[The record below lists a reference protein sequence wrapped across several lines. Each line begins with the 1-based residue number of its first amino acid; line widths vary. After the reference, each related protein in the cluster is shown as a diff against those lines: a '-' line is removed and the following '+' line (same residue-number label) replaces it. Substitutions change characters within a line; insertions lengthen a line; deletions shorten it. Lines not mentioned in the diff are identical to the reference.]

1 VIEGLFDMYG
11 QRFVDLIK
19 SKVPVVTGKTRD
31 SVNYEVTRT
40 ENAITLKVTGRA
52 FFKSVETGRGPYK
65 QGGYQEFDQR
75 LDEWMSARGFPSKI
89 SKSGKKYYLIGD
101 QWMTGKSLAYLIN
114 KRGDR
119 KHRQGPEDVY
129 SLDVD
134 RLVEQLKSDLATYL
148 KQEIT
153 DLIKVK

>member
-1 VIEGLFDMYG
+1 MYG

-19 SKVPVVTGKTRD
+19 SKITVVTGKTRD
-31 SVNYEVTRT
+31 SVSYQVERT
-40 ENAITLKVTGRA
+40 ENAITLKVTGRPY
-52 FFKSVETGRGPYK
+52 FKTVETGRGPYK

-75 LDEWMSARGFPSKI
+75 LEEWMEARGFE
-89 SKSGKKYYLIGD
+89 KKTTKKGINYYLIGD
-101 QWMTGKSLAYLIN
+101 QWMSGKSLAYLIN
-114 KRGDR
+114 KQGDKKYR
-119 KHRQGPEDVY
+119 EGGIDVY
-129 SLDVD
+129 SSDVN